1 MDETDMRLLDE
12 MQASFPLERR
22 PWDALGE
29 MVGVPGWEVLER
41 VRALKSEGIIR
52 QISPIFDTR
61 ALGYRSSL
69 VAAAVEPRRLEEAA
83 SVVNE
88 YPGVSHNYE
97 REHRFNLWFTIAVPP
112 GRSLEEEVA
121 RLVSEAGIRE
131 YRLLPTIRMFKI
143 GVQLRMGSGSIRK
156 ARQHER
162 KQSPPLSDRDKMFVK
177 VLQDDI
183 PLSEEPF
190 GAAAARLG
198 VSQEEVL
205 SWLRLAQESGW
216 MRRFAAVLRHRKAGF
231 VANGMVCWR
240 VPDDR
245 IEQAGV
251 AAATF
256 PEVSHCY
263 QRPTYPDWPYNLF
276 TMVHGKSRAEC
287 EQVAKR
293 ISTAIDVK
301 DYTILYSVREFKKER
316 IRYFEC
322 E

>member
-1 MDETDMRLLDE
+1 LDEIDRQLLDE

-22 PWDALGE
+22 PWDTLGE
-29 MVGVPGWEVLER
+29 IVGIPGREVLAR
-41 VRALKSEGIIR
+41 VRALKSMGIIR

-69 VAAAVEPRRLEEAA
+69 VAAAVEPGRLEDAA

-88 YPGVSHNYE
+88 HPGVSHNYE

-121 RLVSEAGIRE
+121 RLAGEAGIRE

-143 GVQLRMGSGSIRK
+143 GVQLKMSSGSVRK
-156 ARQHER
+156 ARGRKR
-162 KQSPPLSDRDKMFVK
+162 KQSPPLTDRDKMFVR

-183 PLSEEPF
+183 PLIEEPF
-190 GAAAARLG
+190 GDAAVRLG
-198 VSQEEVL
+198 VGQEEVL
-205 SWLRLAQESGW
+205 SWLRLAQENGW

-240 VPDDR
+240 VPEDR
-245 IEQAGV
+245 IEQIG
-251 AAATF
+251 AAAAAF

-276 TMVHGKSRAEC
+276 TMIHGKSKAEC
-287 EQVAKR
+287 EEIARR
-293 ISTAIDVK
+293 ISAATGAR